1 MLYFFFSSILR
12 FLVQVATVLCWFR
25 VCRKLCEWQMT
36 KQKPVVVS
44 AAAVMLIK
52 ILAVLVFFFFFC
64 SVLAFYTGCNQLQL
78 ANWLTNLA
86 YCTSFVL
93 LFAFAGLESVWW
105 LATNCTLIDSS
116 SFDSFSLSL
125 AHISMVSMLP
135 PQKEADRQSLHST
148 ANDFGSSAGPR

>member
-1 MLYFFFSSILR
+1 MLYFFFQFDFTFFSTSCYSSL
-12 FLVQVATVLCWFR
+12 LVSCVSQAVWVTNDKTKT
-25 VCRKLCEWQMT
+25 CRGLGRCCDVDKDLGCF
-36 KQKPVVVS
+36 S
-44 AAAVMLIK
+44 
-52 ILAVLVFFFFFC
+52 FFFFFC